1 MTDSVWRPSFFCCEA
16 ADSCRLAC
24 GRQFLI
30 FARRNA
36 LFPGISSEC
45 GGICRGACGSGC
57 ICDFIAPC
65 PFYRTLTTVP
75 GTLPPASENY
85 NEKINDSAYETK
97 ENAFI
102 HALPARAVFPP
113 GAAGTCCPGRCE
125 PRCREFR
132 ARLEEFVARH
142 AAAQG
147 EAAEQIRL
155 LIGYDGREVS
165 ELSTGEQMPVRT
177 LELLWQFLTGRLEN
191 PEMRCDLFIDLFF
204 QFQAP

>member
-1 MTDSVWRPSFFCCEA
+1 MIVEAFLFCICLRAGAVRAGRIRFCGEIRYFMGYGRCGRCGKPGRPRTGGFKFFLIFVADSVWRPSFFCLEA

-85 NEKINDSAYETK
+85 NEK
-97 ENAFI
+97 
-102 HALPARAVFPP
+102 
-113 GAAGTCCPGRCE
+113 
-125 PRCREFR
+125 
-132 ARLEEFVARH
+132 
-142 AAAQG
+142 
-147 EAAEQIRL
+147 
-155 LIGYDGREVS
+155 
-165 ELSTGEQMPVRT
+165 
-177 LELLWQFLTGRLEN
+177 
-191 PEMRCDLFIDLFF
+191 
-204 QFQAP
+204 

>member
-1 MTDSVWRPSFFCCEA
+1 MRAGRIRFCGEIRYFMGYGRCGRCGKPGRPRTGGFKFFLIFVADSVWRPSFFCLEA

-113 GAAGTCCPGRCE
+113 GAARDLLPRPMRAAMPGSSGPGSKSSSPGMR
-125 PRCREFR
+125 RRR
-132 ARLEEFVARH
+132 ARRRNRSA
-142 AAAQG
+142 
-147 EAAEQIRL
+147 
-155 LIGYDGREVS
+155 
-165 ELSTGEQMPVRT
+165 
-177 LELLWQFLTGRLEN
+177 
-191 PEMRCDLFIDLFF
+191 C
-204 QFQAP
+204 